1 MALLE
6 GCKHEIELEIPVAE
20 LEAETESVV
29 ENIRKK
35 AQLPGFRPG
44 KVPATLIKSRFA
56 QSIEQDVIEAI
67 VPKAF
72 RAYADANKLQVVGQP
87 GVTSH
92 VHIHAGKPLK
102 FKVQF
107 EVAPEFELE
116 DNYRGLTVP
125 YEEPI
130 VAESDIDERLEGL
143 RQQRAEFVN
152 EDPRPAAAGDHVL
165 IALKSL
171 NLEGE
176 EAVDAEEVAV
186 ELGNAETLPG
196 FNDNIIGMSPGDTR
210 EFEVAYPENY
220 GSERFAG
227 KTINFDCTLKTIRRK
242 ELPEANDEFAQ
253 DLGDFKDIGEL
264 RDALKRSIYSER
276 DHAARTAA
284 HNALLDRLVEAYD
297 FPLPDA
303 FVDNQLESLVENRL
317 RSIAQQGIDPA
328 TLNLDWEKIKE
339 SQGDRARKDV
349 RASLLLERIA
359 DREAIHAS
367 QDEVDAEVNRIARQ
381 QREAVASVRRK
392 LEQDGSIGRIAG
404 HIRTQKVLTFL
415 FEQANKVAPEPV
427 AEAPAEEAAEAAEAE

>member
-6 GCKHEIELEIPVAE
+6 GCKHEIELEVPVAE
-20 LEAETESVV
+20 IEAETERVV
-29 ENIRKK
+29 EDIRKK

-56 QSIEQDVIEAI
+56 SSIEQDVIEAV

-72 RAYADANKLQVVGQP
+72 RKYADANQLNVVGQP
-87 GVTSH
+87 GVTG
-92 VHIHAGKPLK
+92 HIHLHKGEPLK

-116 DNYRGLTVP
+116 DNYRGVTVP
-125 YEEPI
+125 YAEPQ
-130 VAESDIDERLEGL
+130 VSDEDIDGRLEAL
-143 RQQRAEFVN
+143 RLQRAEFVN

-176 EAVDAEEVAV
+176 EAVDAQEVAV
-186 ELGNAETLPG
+186 ELGSEETLAG
-196 FNDNIIGMSPGDTR
+196 FNENIVGMSPGDTR
-210 EFEVAYPENY
+210 EFEVAYPDNY
-220 GSERFAG
+220 GSELFAG
-227 KTINFDCTLKTIRRK
+227 KTIRFDCTLKTIRRK
-242 ELPEANDEFAQ
+242 ELPELNDEFAQ
-253 DLGDFKDIGEL
+253 DLGDFKDLGEL

-284 HNALLDRLVEAYD
+284 HNALLDRLVEMYE

-303 FVDNQLESLVENRL
+303 FVDSQLESLVENRL
-317 RSIAQQGIDPA
+317 RSIAEQGIDPRQ
-328 TLNLDWEKIKE
+328 LNLDWDKIRE

-349 RASLLLERIA
+349 KASLLLERIA
-359 DREAIHAS
+359 DREAIHAT
-367 QDEVDAEVNRIARQ
+367 QEEVDNEVNRIARQ

-404 HIRTQKVLTFL
+404 HIRTQKVLNFL
-415 FEQANKVAPEPV
+415 FEQANKVAPEP
-427 AEAPAEEAAEAAEAE
+427 EADKAEAAEAE